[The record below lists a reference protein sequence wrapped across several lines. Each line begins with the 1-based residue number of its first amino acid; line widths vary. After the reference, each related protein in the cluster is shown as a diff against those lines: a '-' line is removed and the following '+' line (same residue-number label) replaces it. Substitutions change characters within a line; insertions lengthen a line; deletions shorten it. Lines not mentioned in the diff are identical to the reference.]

1 MEATMEDK
9 QNKKATAKRKFL
21 KTVGATALGIRV
33 FTLPATHTVLRSAR
47 ADQSGKHGA
56 RTISCKKLDIRQ
68 RQLKK
73 VPFYSHISTDQIQ
86 LYQSYIN
93 RAFELSPTLEF
104 EENYHLLEKLL
115 AEAVTR
121 SSLSDL
127 DLELMRLQY
136 VYADKS
142 QREKYRGSWV
152 KKVINHRDTD
162 FFPDPWAIISA
173 IFPTNGRK

>member
-1 MEATMEDK
+1 MEDR
-9 QNKKATAKRKFL
+9 QSH
-21 KTVGATALGIRV
+21 IRP
-33 FTLPATHTVLRSAR
+33 T
-47 ADQSGKHGA
+47 
-56 RTISCKKLDIRQ
+56 KLNR
-68 RQLKK
+68 
-73 VPFYSHISTDQIQ
+73 VSFYSHISTDQIQ

-121 SSLSDL
+121 GSLSDL

-152 KKVINHRDTD
+152 RKVINRRDTD

-173 IFPTNGRK
+173 IFPVNGRK